1 MAARLVSSTKNQQ
14 VLHVT
19 PEFNGA
25 KIAILNKTTKKNCRK
40 ITNRR
45 NFPAI
50 KYRLQ

>member
-25 KIAILNKTTKKNCRK
+25 KIAIYIKPQRK
-40 ITNRR
+40 IAEKLRIDIIFLQINTN
-45 NFPAI
+45 
-50 KYRLQ
+50 